1 MIKIILKNGKEYEN
15 DPRYGYNL
23 SDVNEIWECLN
34 IIGKYCLFTKN
45 EKNLN
50 FIGENDDMNAALNSN
65 RDKDAEIVNILKDEV
80 KDIVEINAFLS

>member
-1 MIKIILKNGKEYEN
+1 MIKIILNDGREFEN

-34 IIGKYCLFTKN
+34 LAGMYSLFTKS

-50 FIGENDDMNAALNSN
+50 FIKEESLDEALSANPEKDGEVINIFK
-65 RDKDAEIVNILKDEV
+65 KDV
-80 KDIVEINAFLS
+80 KDIIEINAFLR